1 MRRRKLCCGK
11 KGTELGREAPTS
23 AAVLPDLITSLIF
36 TRFSFE
42 KNKLLTDLENKHLRL
57 ISAKE
62 TLSKINSCLS
72 CLHDIM
78 QNIAN

>member
-11 KGTELGREAPTS
+11 KGKELGREAPTP
-23 AAVLPDLITSLIF
+23 AAVLLDLITRLIF
-36 TRFSFE
+36 TRIFVWDL
-42 KNKLLTDLENKHLRL
+42 KVLENKHLRL

-72 CLHDIM
+72 CLHDLM